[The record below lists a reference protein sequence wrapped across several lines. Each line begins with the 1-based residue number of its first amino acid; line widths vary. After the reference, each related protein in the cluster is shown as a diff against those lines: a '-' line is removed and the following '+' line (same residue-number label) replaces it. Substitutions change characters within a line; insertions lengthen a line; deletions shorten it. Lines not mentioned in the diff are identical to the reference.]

1 MPPQTMTMRF
11 LPRFV
16 VVCLLSWPLRMVD
29 ALFPAPE
36 NGLLS
41 ACPSVAC
48 LIDFIPEIVRR
59 DHIIVAVASVSFALD
74 PYLSLYLGN
83 VIDTF
88 SASKRQLH
96 YLLFEWHENN
106 MAETMLMLMSLLPE
120 KSIVV
125 VYEDGMSAFGMYN
138 MAYARV
144 KLGLGTAAV
153 LHLNHEQPWVTRE
166 SLEQDEA
173 TSTAAAAA
181 GGGRNETTSLPTMD
195 SLVALSY
202 YYQTQRAVFRN
213 YFYDPID
220 ADTVYF
226 PTGVPFYG
234 NVFGNASSPLVG
246 KFAAPASA
254 RRHLCHFTGRVSYP
268 RGVLHAQAGER
279 KELMDLAARGTLAP
293 CTIDVVPDE
302 EAGAAL
308 VTDDNAQKFISV
320 DNGQVLEY
328 HKHTYE
334 EYVALLADTALVLC
348 PAGNNPETF
357 RHYEALEAGAVPLFV
372 RPPPDKDYTRYGL
385 WAEYPG
391 PVFASWADLK
401 PFVDGLTPAATDAL
415 QAAVAAWYGRF
426 KVARKQH
433 MAEVLDGVFGEGD
446 VAEGTAVH
454 SSPYRFPFWGD
465 AEPSWSAI
473 QSMIADAAS
482 SDVVYTDG
490 APRNSHRGHAAAAS
504 SSQGTSSATAVA
516 SASATEL
523 AARVGALE
531 AANKVLLRAVT
542 DLEKRLY
549 EVEHSLHT

>member
-1 MPPQTMTMRF
+1 M
-11 LPRFV
+11 
-16 VVCLLSWPLRMVD
+16 
-29 ALFPAPE
+29 E
-36 NGLLS
+36 
-41 ACPSVAC
+41 
-48 LIDFIPEIVRR
+48 FIPEIVRR
-59 DHIIVAVASVSFALD
+59 NHIVVAVASVSFALD

-106 MAETMLMLMSLLPE
+106 MAETMLMMMSLLPE

-125 VYEDGMSAFGMYN
+125 VYEDGLSAFGMYN

-166 SLEQDEA
+166 SLEKDAA
-173 TSTAAAAA
+173 TSAAAAA
-181 GGGRNETTSLPTMD
+181 EGVGRNETTSLPTMD

-202 YYQTQRAVFRN
+202 YYQTQRVVFRN
-213 YFYDPID
+213 YFYEPIA

-234 NVFGNASSPLVG
+234 YVFGNASSPLAG
-246 KFAAPASA
+246 NFTAPASS

-268 RGVLHAQAGER
+268 RGVLHGQAGER
-279 KELMDLAARGTLAP
+279 KELVDLAARGALAP
-293 CTIDVVPDE
+293 CTLDVVPDE
-302 EAGAAL
+302 DAGSAL
-308 VTDDNAQKFISV
+308 TTEENAPMFISM
-320 DNGQVLEY
+320 DNDQVMEY

-391 PVFASWADLK
+391 PVFSSWAELK
-401 PFVDGLTPAATDAL
+401 PFVDGLTPATTDSL
-415 QAAVAAWYGRF
+415 QAAVATWYGRF
-426 KVARKQH
+426 KAARKQH
-433 MAEVLDGVFGEGD
+433 MAAVLDNVFGDGD
-446 VAEGTAVH
+446 VAEGVAVDAG
-454 SSPYRFPFWGD
+454 PYRFPFWGD
-465 AEPSWSAI
+465 AEPSWSVI
-473 QSMIADAAS
+473 QRMIADS
-482 SDVVYTDG
+482 GNSDVTSVDVP
-490 APRNSHRGHAAAAS
+490 PRNSHRGLAAATPPTAAS
-504 SSQGTSSATAVA
+504 TTSGTSAVTP
-516 SASATEL
+516 SATEL

-531 AANKVLLRAVT
+531 AANKALLRVVT
-542 DLEKRLY
+542 DLEKRIQQL
-549 EVEHSLHT
+549 ELHLHT